1 MKGAE
6 MKLYEKKEE
15 CCGCGACADVCP
27 VHAIRMERDKEG
39 FDYPC
44 ADGSACV
51 HCGRCEEVCPLKNH
65 FSGKCSNQYAG
76 AKAKDEKVRYSSS
89 SGGVFPVLA
98 QYVFER
104 GGVVYGAGYN
114 GRDRKSVV

>member
-1 MKGAE
+1 MKGSE
-6 MKLYEKKEE
+6 MKLYAKKEE

-27 VHAIRMERDKEG
+27 AHAIRMDRDKEG

-65 FSGKCSNQYAG
+65 FSGKCSPG
-76 AKAKDEKVRYSSS
+76 FCLIITKVIKILVYSYHI
-89 SGGVFPVLA
+89 L
-98 QYVFER
+98 
-104 GGVVYGAGYN
+104 
-114 GRDRKSVV
+114 